1 LRFNWFEEHTGQE
14 RAATMTDLVSH
25 GDWSGTATNSG
36 CDPWLDAIDR
46 RFDALDAR
54 FELFENRVVAMLHAT
69 QSELVRTIRTWLLL
83 SQAAVIA
90 MISVAIALVALG

>member
-1 LRFNWFEEHTGQE
+1 
-14 RAATMTDLVSH
+14 MTDLVPQ

-36 CDPWLDAIDR
+36 CDPLADAIDR

-54 FELFENRVVAMLHAT
+54 LEIFENRVVAMLHAT
-69 QSELVRTIRTWLLL
+69 QSELVRTIHTWLLL

-90 MISVAIALVALG
+90 MISVAIVLVALG